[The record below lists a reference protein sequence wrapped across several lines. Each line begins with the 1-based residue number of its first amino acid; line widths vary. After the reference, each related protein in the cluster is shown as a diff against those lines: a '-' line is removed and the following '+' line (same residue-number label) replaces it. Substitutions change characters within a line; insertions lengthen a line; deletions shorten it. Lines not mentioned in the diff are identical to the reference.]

1 MADAPRSDV
10 EDGAAG
16 PVVLRPLVDFLH
28 TEAAGGVVLLAAT
41 VVALVWAN
49 SPFQD
54 SYTSFWHTHL
64 SISLGTHTLDL
75 DLQEWVNDGLMAIF
89 FFVVGLEIKRELV
102 EGELREPRRAAM
114 PAIAALGGMVVP
126 ALIYVAINVGGDG
139 AAGWGI
145 PMATDIAMAVGVLSL
160 IGSRVAPSLKLFLL
174 ALAIVDDIGAILVIA
189 LFYSD
194 DIRLD
199 ALAVAAGIVVVVG
212 LARRIGVR
220 PIPVYVLLG
229 IGLWLALHESGLH
242 ATLVGVILGLMAPT
256 RPIRQRQWVDEEA
269 LTDLTTAEAAH
280 ETAVMAR
287 ESVSVVEWLE
297 HLLHPWTSFVILPL
311 FALANAGIPLSSQ
324 AVSDAASSPI
334 TYGVVLGLVVGK
346 LVGVTAFTWMAARL
360 RIGVLPPGRDGGTSS
375 AWPPWPASAS
385 RSRSSS
391 PAWPSRTR
399 ACRTRRRSGSWSRRS
414 SPRCSASLILGTG
427 RSDEPA
433 RARRPPL
440 TAGRIGH
447 SDRLLAEG
455 GCGFRY

>member
-1 MADAPRSDV
+1 
-10 EDGAAG
+10 
-16 PVVLRPLVDFLH
+16 VDFLH

-41 VVALVWAN
+41 VVALAWAN

-54 SYTSFWHTHL
+54 SYTSLWHTHL

-114 PAIAALGGMVVP
+114 PAVAALGGMAVP
-126 ALIYVAINVGGDG
+126 ALIFVAINAGGDG

-174 ALAIVDDIGAILVIA
+174 ALAIVDDIGAIIIIA

-199 ALAVAAGIVVVVG
+199 ALAVAAGLVLVVG
-212 LARRIGVR
+212 LVRRAGVR
-220 PIPVYVLLG
+220 PIAVYVLLG
-229 IGLWLALHESGLH
+229 VGLWLALHESGLH
-242 ATLVGVILGLMAPT
+242 ATLAGVILGLMAPT

-269 LTDLTTAEAAH
+269 LTDLTSASAAH
-280 ETAVMAR
+280 ETAVLAR

-311 FALANAGIPLSSQ
+311 FALANAGIPLSAQ
-324 AVSDAASSPI
+324 AVSDAASSRI
-334 TYGVVLGLVVGK
+334 TYGVVVGLVVGK
-346 LVGVTAFTWMAARL
+346 LVGVTAFTWIAARL
-360 RIGVLPPGRDGGTSS
+360 RIGVLPPGARWKDIVGVAALAGIGFTVSIFITSLAFS
-375 AWPPWPASAS
+375 DEGLQNEAKIGILVASVVA
-385 RSRSSS
+385 
-391 PAWPSRTR
+391 ALL
-399 ACRTRRRSGSWSRRS
+399 G
-414 SPRCSASLILGTG
+414 SLILGTG
-427 RSDEPA
+427 RSDAAQAVEQ
-433 RARRPPL
+433 
-440 TAGRIGH
+440 
-447 SDRLLAEG
+447 S
-455 GCGFRY
+455 